1 MTRKDM
7 YISQIAN
14 WYEDKGEKISEVADE
29 VLFTMRGF
37 ALTQSE
43 AKDVLVC
50 VREMLYDLNI

>member
-14 WYEDKGEKISEVADE
+14 WYKDEGEKISEVADE
-29 VLFTMRGF
+29 VLFTMQGF

-43 AKDVLVC
+43 AKDVLEC
-50 VREMLYDLNI
+50 VREMLDDLNI